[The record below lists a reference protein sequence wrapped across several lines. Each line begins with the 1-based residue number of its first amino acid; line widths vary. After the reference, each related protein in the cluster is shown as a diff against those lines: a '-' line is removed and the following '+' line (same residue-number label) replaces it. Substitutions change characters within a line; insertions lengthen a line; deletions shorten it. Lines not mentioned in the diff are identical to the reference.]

1 MLFPQRKLTTPGCT
15 GKPYRDALGSDLPE
29 VVSTLQYYSGWADK
43 AHGQSITTIPGK
55 FVYTIREPVGVVA
68 QIIPWNYPLS
78 MAAWKLGPALAC
90 ANTVVLK
97 PAEQTPLSALVLAQ
111 LVREADFPAGV
122 VNVIPGLGAEAGMP
136 LAMHAD
142 VDKVAF
148 TGSTATAKQV
158 MAASSPTLKEITLE
172 SGGKSPLIVFH
183 DADMDQAVK
192 YAHLGI
198 MSNQGQICT
207 ATSRI
212 LVDRTWYRHFVARF
226 VERTKDTTKMGD
238 QWDPSTYQGPQV
250 SRAQYDRVVKHIQD
264 AERAGAR
271 AALGGS
277 DAIDRTRTGFFVPAT
292 AFTDVTPD
300 MKIWKEEVFGPVVC
314 IMPFDTE
321 DEAVKLANRS
331 AYGLGA
337 ALFTTDLARAHRVA
351 RMIQSGTVWINS
363 SQDCDPRVP
372 FGGVKQSGIGR
383 ELGEEGLMAYSSTK
397 AVYVNLE
404 ARDQGPSE

>member
-1 MLFPQRKLTTPGCT
+1 M
-15 GKPYRDALGSDLPE
+15 
-29 VVSTLQYYSGWADK
+29 VSTLNYYSGWADK
-43 AHGQSITTIPGK
+43 SHGQSITTIPGK

-97 PAEQTPLSALVLAQ
+97 PAEQTPLSVLVLAQ
-111 LVREADFPAGV
+111 LVREAGFPAGV
-122 VNVIPGLGAEAGMP
+122 VNVLPGLGTEAGMP
-136 LAMHAD
+136 LALHPG

-172 SGGKSPLIVFH
+172 SGGKSPLMVFR
-183 DADMDQAVK
+183 DANMDQAVK
-192 YAHLGI
+192 YSHLGI

-212 LVDRTWYRHFVARF
+212 LVDRSRHGHFISRF
-226 VERTKDTTKMGD
+226 VERTKIAGKMGS
-238 QWDPSTYQGPQV
+238 QWDPATYQGPQV
-250 SRAQYDRVVKHIQD
+250 SRAQYERVISYMQE
-264 AERAGAR
+264 AEREGANAAVGGS
-271 AALGGS
+271 AAL
-277 DAIDRTRTGFFVPAT
+277 DRARPGFFVPAT
-292 AFTDVTPD
+292 AFTNVTPD
-300 MKIWKEEVFGPVVC
+300 MKIWKEEVFGPVAC
-314 IMPFDTE
+314 IMAFDTE
-321 DEAVKLANRS
+321 DEAVELANRS

-351 RMIQSGTVWINS
+351 RKMQSGTVWINS
-363 SQDCDPRVP
+363 SQDSDPRVP

-383 ELGEEGLMAYSSTK
+383 ELGEEGLKAYSTTK

-404 ARDQGPSE
+404 AE